1 MVPDADAR
9 LVIQGYPGFRRE
21 VLACESR
28 PNCYNTYDVAPGS
41 AQEPTVFIGLAT
53 WQGCKMNRF
62 PLLTAGLS
70 GRMAWPCRRA
80 KGIYVWSASLGF
92 TLIELLV
99 VIAIIAILAAL
110 LLPALAKAKQKGQAA
125 ACINNLHQMSL
136 ACQLYVDDFNG
147 RYCLTFQVTG
157 DNSSTISGGRRAWF
171 DFLLPYQKTTNLLL
185 CPVRSRT
192 FNQFIQEYPTGP
204 ADLGVSNY
212 GMNFR
217 VGGCDF
223 APWPYSQWPGVRGVV
238 PKPAGVAYI
247 ADSGTKPVNTTNPL
261 LCVTTSTPEKPG
273 CWILHDPG
281 DDAPNVGGVTNDDPN
296 WGGPSPRHNGRSA
309 IAFLDGHVVSM
320 KPSAWYW
327 SLTPWLQPTKGG
339 L

>member
-1 MVPDADAR
+1 MNESCPTAADR
-9 LVIQGYPGFRRE
+9 LSRIVCLLRRAQGTG
-21 VLACESR
+21 SR
-28 PNCYNTYDVAPGS
+28 PAS
-41 AQEPTVFIGLAT
+41 
-53 WQGCKMNRF
+53 
-62 PLLTAGLS
+62 TA
-70 GRMAWPCRRA
+70 
-80 KGIYVWSASLGF
+80 F

-125 ACINNLHQMSL
+125 GCVNNLHQMSL
-136 ACQLYVDDFNG
+136 AGLMYVDDFNG

-157 DNSSTISGGRRAWF
+157 DNSSTIAGGRRAWF
-171 DFLLPYQKTTNLLL
+171 NFLMPYQRTTNLLL

-204 ADLGVSNY
+204 DDMGVSNY

-223 APWPYSQWPGVRGVV
+223 APWPYSRWPGFRGTM
-238 PKPAGVAYI
+238 PKPAGVAYL
-247 ADSGTKPVNTTNPL
+247 ADAGTKPINTTDPL
-261 LCVTTSTPEKPG
+261 KCVTDSTPEKPG

-281 DDAPNVGGVTNDDPN
+281 DDAPNNGGVTNDDPN
-296 WGGPSPRHNGRSA
+296 WGGPMPRHNGRNA
-309 IAFLDGHVVSM
+309 IAFMDGHIGSLR
-320 KPSAWYW
+320 PSAWYW
-327 SLTPWLQPTKGG
+327 SLTPWLQPNLGG

>member
-1 MVPDADAR
+1 
-9 LVIQGYPGFRRE
+9 
-21 VLACESR
+21 
-28 PNCYNTYDVAPGS
+28 
-41 AQEPTVFIGLAT
+41 
-53 WQGCKMNRF
+53 
-62 PLLTAGLS
+62 
-70 GRMAWPCRRA
+70 
-80 KGIYVWSASLGF
+80 
-92 TLIELLV
+92 LIELLV

-217 VGGCDF
+217 IGGCDW
-223 APWPYSQWPGVRGVV
+223 PGGGWPYSQWPGVRGIV

-247 ADSGTKPVNTTNPL
+247 ADSGTKPLNTTNPL

-281 DDAPNVGGVTNDDPN
+281 DDAPDTGGVTGDDPN

-309 IAFLDGHVVSM
+309 IAFLDGHVVSL
-320 KPSAWYW
+320 KPSVWYW
-327 SLTPWLQPTKGG
+327 SLTPWLQPSKGG

>member
-1 MVPDADAR
+1 MNSYSQ
-9 LVIQGYPGFRRE
+9 LT
-21 VLACESR
+21 ACRSSR
-28 PNCYNTYDVAPGS
+28 P
-41 AQEPTVFIGLAT
+41 T
-53 WQGCKMNRF
+53 WLCHRANGHR
-62 PLLTAGLS
+62 G
-70 GRMAWPCRRA
+70 WPA
-80 KGIYVWSASLGF
+80 ALGF

-110 LLPALAKAKQKGQAA
+110 LLSALAKAKQKGQAA
-125 ACINNLHQMSL
+125 ACISNLHQMSL

-147 RYCLTFQVTG
+147 RYPLTFQVTG
-157 DNSSTISGGRRAWF
+157 DNSSTINGGRRAWF

-185 CPVRSRT
+185 CPVRSRK
-192 FNQFIQEYPTGP
+192 FNEFIQEYPTGP

-217 VGGCDF
+217 IGGCDF

-247 ADSGTKPVNTTNPL
+247 ADSGTKPVNTANPL
-261 LCVTTSTPEKPG
+261 LCVTQSTPEKPG

-281 DDAPNVGGVTNDDPN
+281 ADAPNTGGVTNDDPN

-309 IAFLDGHVVSM
+309 IAFLDGHVVSL
-320 KPSAWYW
+320 KPSMWYW
-327 SLTPWLQPTKGG
+327 SLTPWLQPSKGG